1 MTWSVAWDQRAMD
14 QTPTIITFYLG
25 LDGMVVVGEEETVVK
40 LLFREPEFIAE
51 IKDSHD
57 RKVTR
62 PTKTA

>member
-1 MTWSVAWDQRAMD
+1 M
-14 QTPTIITFYLG
+14 
-25 LDGMVVVGEEETVVK
+25 DGMVVVGEEETVVK

-62 PTKTA
+62 PTKTAWRDSNSRATRL

>member
-1 MTWSVAWDQRAMD
+1 MD